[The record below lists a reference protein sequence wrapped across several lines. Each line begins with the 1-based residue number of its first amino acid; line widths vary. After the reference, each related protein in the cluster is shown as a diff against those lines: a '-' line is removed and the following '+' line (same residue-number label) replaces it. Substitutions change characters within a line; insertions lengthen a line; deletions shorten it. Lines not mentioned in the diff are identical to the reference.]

1 MVDSI
6 GGAGGPQNLSQL
18 NRTQNNKNTEEK
30 RSENVDETP
39 AQDEVSLSE
48 EALAA
53 QAAQAEREAER
64 QAEKEAKEARALLEE
79 QSEETLSNDSKRVDE
94 FL

>member
-6 GGAGGPQNLSQL
+6 GGAGGPQNLSQV

-30 RSENVDETP
+30 RSGRADETQP
-39 AQDEVSLSE
+39 QDEVSLSE

-53 QAAQAEREAER
+53 QAAQAEQEAE
-64 QAEKEAKEARALLEE
+64 QAAKEARALLEE